1 MNDGVRAAANRGAIG
16 VQIFVTE
23 AIARDVAAA
32 PRERDNRRCV
42 IRIAVIVA
50 PPVQS
55 ARDTA
60 APASPT
66 AVPAAP
72 SGFGRNGQ

>member
-23 AIARDVAAA
+23 AIARVAAA

-50 PPVQS
+50 PSVQS